1 VAITDDTSG
10 GDRWKALSSL
20 YHAARERDASQRAAF
35 LDAACKGDQALRA
48 EVESLLATDGFL
60 SRRLEPT
67 SDGPGAGETASDD
80 LIGREL
86 GAYRITH
93 ALGAG
98 GMGSVYA
105 ALDAKFRRT
114 VAVKFLS
121 HRWTDADSRR
131 RFVREAQTASSLNHP
146 HILTVLDI
154 GEMDGRQYLVTEF
167 VDGGTLRDWMKS
179 APRTWRDVLSL
190 LVGVA
195 DGLATAHENGIVHRD
210 IKPQN
215 ILVSKSGYAKLAD
228 FGLAKVLPTASAM
241 TIADD
246 GSADATAVGVVMGT
260 AGYMSPEQAAG
271 AVVDAR
277 SDIFSFGVVLHEA
290 ISGRRPFAAGSPID
304 ELQRIV
310 HDAPDPLPA
319 EVPEALRLAVAK
331 ALEKRPEH
339 RYPAMRDLV
348 GELRRVASTSD
359 SVAAIS
365 PRSSRRAYRA
375 VAAAALA
382 VVALAAAGLF
392 VMTRSDRSAVAG
404 GPIRSIAE
412 LPFQNLS
419 NDPAQEYFSDGMTDA
434 LISNL
439 AQIHA
444 LSVTSRTSVMRFKAN
459 PPSIPAIGRTLA
471 VDAIVESSVQ
481 RSGDRVRIISQ
492 LVRASTDTH
501 VWAREFNGNAG
512 DLLQLQSEVARAI
525 AEEIRVQV
533 TSEERAGLARVPRVS
548 PAAHDAF
555 LLAQY
560 HHAKADLAGY
570 DQAVRYFERAIE
582 LQPDYAAAHAGLAQA
597 LRNRQNVGGPGASER
612 IRTAALQAVTL
623 DPMLAEAHVAL
634 GRMAEDDRNWETEE
648 RAYRRALELNPDS
661 LDSCTCY
668 SWLLSVLGRQAE
680 AIELVQHSVRVN
692 PLSADA
698 RANLGMRLYEAR
710 RYPEALEPLR
720 LARELEPGNLLAVFF
735 LGVVYQELGRHEDTL
750 AVWKLPFFSRSAAP
764 AFAYARA
771 GRRQEAEALIHAGAL
786 TVNPGDHLTAA
797 LTHAWLGDKD
807 HAFESLAK
815 SFDAKFAY
823 VPAARVSP
831 LFDVFRGDPR
841 FDALVARL
849 HLPD

>member
-1 VAITDDTSG
+1 MSG
-10 GDRWKALSSL
+10 GERWKALSSL
-20 YHAARERDASQRAAF
+20 YHAARERGASERAAF
-35 LDAACKGDQALRA
+35 LDAACRGDQALRD
-48 EVESLLATDGFL
+48 EVESLLATNGFL
-60 SRRLEPT
+60 SRRLEPP
-67 SDGPGAGETASDD
+67 SDGPDARETASDD

-86 GAYRITH
+86 GNYRITH

-105 ALDAKFRRT
+105 AVDVKFRRT

-121 HRWTDADSRR
+121 QRWSDADSRR
-131 RFVREAQTASSLNHP
+131 RFVREARTASSLNHP
-146 HILTVLDI
+146 HILTIHDI
-154 GEMDGRQYLVTEF
+154 GELEGRQYLVTEF
-167 VDGGTLRDWMKS
+167 VDGGTLRDWMTG
-179 APRTWRDVLSL
+179 APRTWRDVLNL

-195 DGLATAHENGIVHRD
+195 DGLATAHEHGIVHRD

-215 ILVSKSGYAKLAD
+215 ILVSKAGYAKLAD
-228 FGLAKVLPTASAM
+228 FGLAKVLATDGAATM
-241 TIADD
+241 ADET
-246 GSADATAVGVVMGT
+246 SADATAIGVVMGT

-290 ISGRRPFAAGSPID
+290 LSGRRPFAAASRFD

-319 EVPEALRLAVAK
+319 EVPEPLRLAVLK
-331 ALEKRPEH
+331 ALEKRPER
-339 RYPAMRDLV
+339 RYQVMRDLV
-348 GELRRVASTSD
+348 EELRRIASTSD
-359 SVAAIS
+359 SVAAVS
-365 PRSSRRAYRA
+365 MRPSGRTYRI

-382 VVALAAAGLF
+382 ALALGAAGLF
-392 VMTRSDRSAVAG
+392 MMTRSGRSAVTG
-404 GPIRSIAE
+404 GTIRSIAV

-459 PPSIPAIGRTLA
+459 PPSIPAIGQMLA

-501 VWAREFNGNAG
+501 VWAREFNGDAG

-533 TSEERAGLARVPRVS
+533 TPEERAGLAKVSRVS
-548 PAAHDAF
+548 PAAQDAF
-555 LLAQY
+555 LLARY
-560 HHAKADLAGY
+560 HHSKVDLAGY

-597 LRNRQNVGGPGASER
+597 LRDRQNIGGPEASER
-612 IRTAALQAVTL
+612 IRTATLQAVTL

-648 RAYRRALELNPDS
+648 RAYRRALELNPDG
-661 LDSCTCY
+661 LLSCTCY

-680 AIELVQHSVRVN
+680 AIELVQHSVRVD

-710 RYPEALEPLR
+710 RYQEALEPLR
-720 LARELEPGNLLAVFF
+720 LAHEIEPGHLLATFF

-750 AVWKLPFFSRSAAP
+750 GVWKQSPLYSRGAAVP
-764 AFAYARA
+764 FAYARA
-771 GRRQEAEALIHAGAL
+771 GRRQEAEALIRAGAL
-786 TVNPGDHLTAA
+786 TANPGEDLLAA

-807 HAFESLAK
+807 HAFESLTK
-815 SFDAKFAY
+815 SFNAKFAY
-823 VPAARVSP
+823 IPAMKVSP

-849 HLPD
+849 HLPA